1 MDKSLLA
8 LTASLKKLIWQ
19 LKPEKNPISFLLL
32 IGKKGQGKTT
42 LLCQSSLEHITVE
55 TERPIDIYYNSRGII
70 IELNE
75 SWIQESSV
83 LLDHTLKQLNHCHKT
98 VRITGLILA
107 IDLNEFTDE
116 SDDIASYAAPHA
128 QLLQKFG
135 RALGY
140 RVDVNLLFTKL
151 DGLAGFCD
159 FFQQDNLFN
168 LKKPL
173 GFSLYSTGTTSKP
186 THN

>member
-128 QLLQKFG
+128 
-135 RALGY
+135 
-140 RVDVNLLFTKL
+140 
-151 DGLAGFCD
+151 
-159 FFQQDNLFN
+159 
-168 LKKPL
+168 P
-173 GFSLYSTGTTSKP
+173 
-186 THN
+186 